1 MPEDF
6 WPSEQVRTWEKWT
19 EFSAFHSAQS
29 HKLGYQNGYIKWIW
43 QFWLVLHYFYVCK
56 MSEMCVSEYWSPQ
69 RCYRRTRTAAQ
80 QRTVILRRWAR
91 TLRTCY
97 RIRRRA
103 LSWAEREKSR
113 KEKNCSGCWWERTM
127 REREAAKKDAKA
139 VRVCVCNSTCQYPG
153 VSLYLTTQHLC
164 IVASALSTS
173 SHKDDDASSV
183 TSLNSSATGRRLKI
197 YRTFCD
203 EDGKEYVRCE
213 TVRKSAVIDA
223 YLRIR
228 TTKDDD
234 FM

>member
-1 MPEDF
+1 MCFRVLESTEVLSTDTDSSSAEDSDF
-6 WPSEQVRTWEKWT
+6 EEMGKNI
-19 EFSAFHSAQS
+19 ENM
-29 HKLGYQNGYIKWIW
+29 LQNKKTSS
-43 QFWLVLHYFYVCK
+43 Q
-56 MSEMCVSEYWSPQ
+56 
-69 RCYRRTRTAAQ
+69 
-80 QRTVILRRWAR
+80 
-91 TLRTCY
+91 
-97 RIRRRA
+97 
-103 LSWAEREKSR
+103 LS
-113 KEKNCSGCWWERTM
+113 
-127 REREAAKKDAKA
+127 REREEQERKELQRMLMGEDNERERGRKERRKGCTF
-139 VRVCVCNSTCQYPG
+139 VCVCVCNSTCQYPG
-153 VSLYLTTQHLC
+153 LSLFLTTQHLC